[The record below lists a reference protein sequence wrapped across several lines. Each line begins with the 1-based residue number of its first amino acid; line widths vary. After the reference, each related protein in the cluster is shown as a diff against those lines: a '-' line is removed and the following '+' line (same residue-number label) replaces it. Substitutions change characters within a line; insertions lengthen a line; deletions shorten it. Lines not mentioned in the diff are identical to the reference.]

1 MMKNNRFAGMMFLL
15 VFSFSACEVIEHVE
29 EPEDRITVF
38 NDEHKNIH
46 FNPGGG
52 SVEANIISNT
62 LWTASSDSDWC
73 TVEPSSGESGNIRVT
88 VSVTGNKESETRNAR
103 ITFTAGSAVFVM
115 NISQTGIDPIT
126 MSVTHKAD
134 LFYMPLFSG
143 VYGGYVDW
151 GDGHQNDFG
160 SVEQHEYDKAGEK
173 TVIFELEG
181 EKADIKMNLHGV
193 RHIIRIDLSGLR

>member
-1 MMKNNRFAGMMFLL
+1 
-15 VFSFSACEVIEHVE
+15 
-29 EPEDRITVF
+29 
-38 NDEHKNIH
+38 
-46 FNPGGG
+46 
-52 SVEANIISNT
+52 
-62 LWTASSDSDWC
+62 
-73 TVEPSSGESGNIRVT
+73 
-88 VSVTGNKESETRNAR
+88 
-103 ITFTAGSAVFVM
+103 
-115 NISQTGIDPIT
+115 
-126 MSVTHKAD
+126 
-134 LFYMPLFSG
+134 MPLFSG